1 MSAEARGHAPHAPGI
16 DASGLPPLTSPCP
29 ALACCLWLASSPGLL
44 VPGSAGQTVTLLVP
58 AFAGM
63 PPEARRADSARADLT
78 SGLKARPRP
87 GAMIRQMRQ
96 ADAPGRDSSDPKRW
110 LSAPLPALSWSADP
124 ALRNPRP
131 AAGSSL
137 LPALPILP
145 LWSSCRPCPSCRVR
159 RRCRKHASDDPLHAS
174 LCLVPW
180 HAGPNGAGGGTP
192 PRQRRQGLDKAGQG
206 VPRRAQDKV
215 LTRRTQA
222 SGEALAC
229 CRQKGRQAAR
239 RDARQARLGTCGQ
252 DPPSSRHPGH
262 VRRRLLRQHARL
274 SAGNDPCQDAAQG
287 QSFSAAPASAWS
299 PFSSPA
305 WPAGRTTAP

>member
-124 ALRNPRP
+124 ALRSP
-131 AAGSSL
+131 GL
-137 LPALPILP
+137 LPDLP
-145 LWSSCRPCPSCRVR
+145 SCRHCPSCRSGR
-159 RRCRKHASDDPLHAS
+159 L
-174 LCLVPW
+174 
-180 HAGPNGAGGGTP
+180 AGP
-192 PRQRRQGLDKAGQG
+192 
-206 VPRRAQDKV
+206 
-215 LTRRTQA
+215 
-222 SGEALAC
+222 
-229 CRQKGRQAAR
+229 
-239 RDARQARLGTCGQ
+239 ARLAGSADDAAST
-252 DPPSSRHPGH
+252 PATIHST
-262 VRRRLLRQHARL
+262 RL
-274 SAGNDPCQDAAQG
+274 SAWCPGMPG
-287 QSFSAAPASAWS
+287 RTVPV
-299 PFSSPA
+299 
-305 WPAGRTTAP
+305 AGRPRAKDGRDWTKQAKGCPGGRRTRF